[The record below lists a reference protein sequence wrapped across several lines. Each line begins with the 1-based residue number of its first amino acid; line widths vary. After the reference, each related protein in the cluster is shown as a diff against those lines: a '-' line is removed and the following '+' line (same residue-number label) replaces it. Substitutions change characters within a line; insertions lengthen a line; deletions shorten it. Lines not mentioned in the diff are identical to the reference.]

1 MENGFDFESGCLFGE
16 FGRVK
21 FDLQL
26 RGKKVQVLGDSATGK
41 TMIANILKNDSQSG
55 KFNNIMEYPNVH
67 VIDSTFKRE
76 ILEGYSSSLILID
89 RGDLILTPD
98 IVLFIRTDRRNKYL
112 IFARCALGLGISP
125 NYFGHLKLNGDGF
138 LRIEYMCSERGWF

>member
-67 VIDSTFKRE
+67 VINRSRRFNFNSR
-76 ILEGYSSSLILID
+76 YSFVYS
-89 RGDLILTPD
+89 
-98 IVLFIRTDRRNKYL
+98 Y
-112 IFARCALGLGISP
+112 
-125 NYFGHLKLNGDGF
+125 
-138 LRIEYMCSERGWF
+138 